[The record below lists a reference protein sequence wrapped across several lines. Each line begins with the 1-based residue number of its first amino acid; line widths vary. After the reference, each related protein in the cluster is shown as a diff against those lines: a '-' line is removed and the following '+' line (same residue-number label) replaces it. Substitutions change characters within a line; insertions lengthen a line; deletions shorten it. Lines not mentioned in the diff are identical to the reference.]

1 LGTGNAKS
9 ETEKRSVAPLFVE
22 EKRKKTHKI
31 SRFWVLLLLLL
42 RSLKKAK
49 VQQKYNSFTNTASI
63 LNLIIAVKMKLKIG
77 NNRE

>member
-31 SRFWVLLLLLL
+31 SRFWVLL

>member
-1 LGTGNAKS
+1 ML
-9 ETEKRSVAPLFVE
+9 VAPLFVE

-31 SRFWVLLLLLL
+31 SRFWVLLLLL
-42 RSLKKAK
+42 RSLKKPK

>member
-31 SRFWVLLLLLL
+31 SRFWVLLLL
-42 RSLKKAK
+42 RSLKKPK